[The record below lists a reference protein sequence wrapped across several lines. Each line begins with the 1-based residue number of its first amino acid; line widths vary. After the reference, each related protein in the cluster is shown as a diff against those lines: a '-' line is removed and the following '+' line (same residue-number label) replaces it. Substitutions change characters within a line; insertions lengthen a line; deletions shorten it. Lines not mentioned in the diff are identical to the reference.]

1 MKELTFLKDDLRKL
15 TDAQRKLETEAR
27 QLSADNPTDPRGYVA
42 AFNLAFV
49 TGAAEFAYCCI
60 AQNKS
65 VDEFLSEHLRE
76 AIM

>member
-1 MKELTFLKDDLRKL
+1 MKELTFLKADLLKL
-15 TDAQRKLETEAR
+15 ADTQRKLEAEAR
-27 QLSADNPTDPRGYVA
+27 QLSAGTHYDPRSNVA

-49 TGAAEFAYCCI
+49 TGALEFACCCI